1 MRFLLP
7 LCLLF
12 FVACSGDA
20 TKVRLVNATSFNLE
34 NAALSFGGNEEAVA
48 FLAAGDDSKYF
59 RFDSADDCNRRFM
72 GTLQSF
78 GEISSNDIICGEPA
92 PLLPGKYSLTIAFEA
107 VPLPDGT
114 LANEVFLRLRQ
125 D

>member
-12 FVACSGDA
+12 FATCTGDA

-34 NAALSFGGNEEAVA
+34 DATLSFGGNEASVD
-48 FLAAGDDSKYF
+48 FLGAGDETRYF
-59 RFDSADDCNRRFM
+59 RFDGADDCDRQFT
-72 GTLQSF
+72 GVLLDF
-78 GEISSNDIICGEPA
+78 GEISSGFWVCGQPA
-92 PLLPGKYSLTIAFEA
+92 PLLPGKYSLTVAFEE
-107 VPLPDGT
+107 VNQPDGSVRND
-114 LANEVFLRLRQ
+114 LFLRLRE